1 MNSYPLKDLTELS
14 EELLVEYSFV
24 EKDWFITKV
33 LTLLA
38 DDPNLV
44 FSGGTSLF
52 KSHRLIER
60 FSEDIDFLVI
70 GDLKPAKRKEIRNR
84 ITQTLIENGFN
95 VIDKK
100 TFDSGRKYELT
111 IEYQITQATPDYIR
125 PHILIEICFK
135 ESQDFEPV
143 YRDAGS
149 LLHIYSQR
157 ELEIKRITC
166 TDPRQIF
173 ADKISALIWRIPDC
187 NRTIADSDSQKL
199 DNTIIRHL
207 YDICKLAEALSIDS
221 PELITLIESKISNDM
236 TRDRSGTEIT
246 ISAQEYGLRT
256 IATLKDSTLWK
267 DSYHSYVSNFCLKGN
282 VIAYEQAISIIE
294 NIIKKFK

>member
-1 MNSYPLKDLTELS
+1 MNSYPLEELTELS

-38 DDPNLV
+38 DDPDLI

-52 KSHRLIER
+52 KAHRLIER

-70 GDLKPAKRKEIRNR
+70 GDFKPAKRKEIRNR
-84 ITQTLIENGFN
+84 IIQILTENGFN
-95 VIDKK
+95 LINKD

-111 IEYQITQATPDYIR
+111 IEYQITQATPEYIR

-135 ESQDFEPV
+135 RSQDFEPV
-143 YRDAGS
+143 CKDAGS
-149 LLHIYSQR
+149 LLHIYAER
-157 ELEIKRITC
+157 ELEIKKIKC

-187 NRTIADSDSQKL
+187 NRTTADSSSQKL

-221 PELITLIESKISNDM
+221 PELITLIESKVSEDM
-236 TRDRSGTEIT
+236 TRDRSDNATA

-256 IATLKDSTLWK
+256 IATLKESTLWK
-267 DSYHSYVSNFCLKGN
+267 ESYQSYVNNFCLKGD
-282 VIAYEQAISIIE
+282 VIDYEQAILVIE
-294 NIIKKFK
+294 DIIKKFK

>member
-52 KSHRLIER
+52 KAHRLIER

-100 TFDSGRKYELT
+100 TFDSGLMW
-111 IEYQITQATPDYIR
+111 
-125 PHILIEICFK
+125 F
-135 ESQDFEPV
+135 
-143 YRDAGS
+143 
-149 LLHIYSQR
+149 
-157 ELEIKRITC
+157 
-166 TDPRQIF
+166 
-173 ADKISALIWRIPDC
+173 
-187 NRTIADSDSQKL
+187 
-199 DNTIIRHL
+199 
-207 YDICKLAEALSIDS
+207 
-221 PELITLIESKISNDM
+221 
-236 TRDRSGTEIT
+236 
-246 ISAQEYGLRT
+246 
-256 IATLKDSTLWK
+256 
-267 DSYHSYVSNFCLKGN
+267 
-282 VIAYEQAISIIE
+282 
-294 NIIKKFK
+294 

>member
-1 MNSYPLKDLTELS
+1 MNSYPLEDLTELS

-33 LTLLA
+33 LNLLA
-38 DDPNLV
+38 SDPDLI

-52 KSHRLIER
+52 KAHRLIER

-70 GDLKPAKRKEIRNR
+70 GDLKPRDRKSIRNR
-84 ITQTLIENGFN
+84 IIQILVENGFN
-95 VIDKK
+95 LIKK
-100 TFDSGRKYELT
+100 ETFDSGKKYELT
-111 IEYQITQATPDYIR
+111 IEYQLTQDTPEYIR

-135 ESQDFEPV
+135 KSQDFEPV
-143 YRDAGS
+143 CKDAGS
-149 LLHIYSQR
+149 LLHIYSER
-157 ELEIKRITC
+157 ELEIKTIRC

-187 NRTIADSDSQKL
+187 NRTAADSSSQKL

-221 PELITLIESKISNDM
+221 PQLITLIESKIAADM
-236 TRDRSGTEIT
+236 IRDRSSTAVA
-246 ISAQEYGLRT
+246 ISAKEYGLRT
-256 IATLKDSTLWK
+256 IATLKESTLWK
-267 DSYHSYVSNFCLKGN
+267 ESYQSYVNNFCLNGD
-282 VIAYEQAISIIE
+282 IIDYEQAILVIE
-294 NIIKKFK
+294 DIIKQFE

>member
-1 MNSYPLKDLTELS
+1 MNSYPLEDLTELS

-38 DDPNLV
+38 DDPDLI

-52 KSHRLIER
+52 KAHRLIER

-70 GDLKPAKRKEIRNR
+70 GDFKLAQRKHIRDR
-84 ITQTLIENGFN
+84 IIRILIGNGFN
-95 VIDKK
+95 LIHTR

-111 IEYQITQATPDYIR
+111 IEYASTRDIPEYIR
-125 PHILIEICFK
+125 SHILVELSFK
-135 ESQDFEPV
+135 QSQDFEPV
-143 YRDAGS
+143 YKDAGS
-149 LLHIYSQR
+149 LLNIYTER
-157 ELEIKRITC
+157 ELEIKEIRC

-187 NRTIADSDSQKL
+187 NRSRADSSSQKL

-207 YDICKLAEALSIDS
+207 YDICKLAETLLTNS
-221 PELITLIESKISNDM
+221 PELIALIESKVSSDM
-236 TRDRSGTEIT
+236 SRDRSGPPIA

-256 IATLKDSTLWK
+256 IATLKESTDWK
-267 DSYHSYVSNFCLKGN
+267 TNYQSYVNNFCLKDD
-282 VIAYEQAISIIE
+282 VIDYEQAILVIE
-294 NIIKKFK
+294 DIIKKFK